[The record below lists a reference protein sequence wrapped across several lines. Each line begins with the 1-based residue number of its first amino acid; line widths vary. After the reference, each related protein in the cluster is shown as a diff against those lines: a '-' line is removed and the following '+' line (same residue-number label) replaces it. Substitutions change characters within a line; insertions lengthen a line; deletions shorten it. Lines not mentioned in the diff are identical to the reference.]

1 MKSTWIDYINWKGKI
16 DENFDQVEQTP
27 KNEFRKRAFRR
38 KDALDT
44 QWINYIETEIRAKN
58 IKTWEKLEAAILSRM
73 DEIFPKMK
81 RMTTTIGLRQEKG

>member
-1 MKSTWIDYINWKGKI
+1 M
-16 DENFDQVEQTP
+16 
-27 KNEFRKRAFRR
+27 FRL

-81 RMTTTIGLRQEKG
+81 RMTTTIGLKKKPGEDLFTFLSRLQIPEIQ